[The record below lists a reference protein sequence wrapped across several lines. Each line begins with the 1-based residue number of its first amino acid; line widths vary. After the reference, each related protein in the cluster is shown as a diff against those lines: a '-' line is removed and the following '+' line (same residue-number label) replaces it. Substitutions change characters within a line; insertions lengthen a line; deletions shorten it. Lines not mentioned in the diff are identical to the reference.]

1 MLEKLKRIINIFI
14 IVLLIIVGII
24 IYSNYSYN
32 KEDSIIALKENALEE
47 SHNCCA
53 WYVMKA
59 LHNGKCYV
67 PILAAADYKYILP
80 LYGFYKTNDENYV
93 KGDIVVFPRIGKH
106 KFGHIAMYDGNNWIS
121 DFKQN
126 KFYVSKD
133 YKNTNYIMFRHK

>member
-1 MLEKLKRIINIFI
+1 MLEKLKKIINTI
-14 IVLLIIVGII
+14 IIILIIVSGII
-24 IYSNYSYN
+24 IYSRNSYN
-32 KEDSIIALKENALEE
+32 KKDSVRALQENALTE

-67 PILAAADYKYILP
+67 PILAAADYKHILP
-80 LYGFYKTNDENYV
+80 LYGFYKVNNKNY
-93 KGDIVVFPRIGKH
+93 KEGDVVVFPRIGRH

-133 YKNTNYIMFRHK
+133 YVKTDYIVFRHK